1 MGEEVKLG
9 LLKKPKVLLF
19 DYWVCLEYCTTIQ
32 SVMPP
37 VVDNKGGGYLR
48 PNV

>member
-9 LLKKPKVLLF
+9 LLKKPKVLFF
-19 DYWVCLEYCTTIQ
+19 DCWGCLEYRTMIQ

-37 VVDNKGGGYLR
+37 VVDNKGGGYLW